1 MKNMH
6 IWLN

>member
-6 IWLN
+6 NC

>member
-6 IWLN
+6 NHAI